1 METIRV
7 SIGKRKRR
15 RRGPTLFLSVLLI
28 IGFII
33 GASIVWMN
41 NTPSTKH
48 VTPDY
53 GSPYALFY
61 QGQRLGQNAIIDG
74 NELKLPLK
82 ALKQVMGENG
92 PIRYESASGSII
104 LTTSDHVL
112 RMKTDQLTATL
123 NRKPYE
129 LRVTAEKRDQDVYL
143 PVAPLAQLY
152 GLQVEYKPDSGT
164 VTLLQAGDTANRG
177 KPVDASK
184 GVAIR
189 TKPSIKAPIVEQ
201 VEGTGLIR
209 IWKQEQTNNKW
220 YAAQGPSGAVGYVR
234 ASEIGQAAIETV
246 PMPDKPKPFVAPKL
260 EGGLLNMTW
269 EGVYNTPTV
278 TSKIGPMPGV
288 SVVSPTWF
296 ELQNGSGDIKSKAS
310 AQYVQWAHAR
320 GMQVWALFSNGFEPE
335 RTTKALATVE
345 TRFKMIQQMLAF
357 AQLYDLQGINIDFE
371 NVDVKDKANL
381 VQFMRELTP
390 LLHEQGLVVSIDV
403 TPKSTSP
410 TWSMF
415 LDRKSLGEIVD
426 YMMLMAYD
434 EHWATSPEA
443 GSVASLSWT
452 ENSIERILEEDKVP
466 AKKLVLS
473 MPLYTRVWTEK
484 DGKVSSK
491 SIGMQKA
498 ADIVKGHKLTP
509 VLDEE
514 AGQHYVE
521 YEEDGAKQRIWLEDD
536 YSIKARVAL
545 MHKYGLA
552 GVATWQ
558 RAFQVEAIWT
568 TIDQAMK
575 ATNGKK

>member
-1 METIRV
+1 METIRIR
-7 SIGKRKRR
+7 IGKRRRR
-15 RRGPTLFLSVLLI
+15 RRGPALLFSLLLI

-33 GASIVWMN
+33 GGSIIWMTSKP
-41 NTPSTKH
+41 NTTH
-48 VTPDY
+48 VKPDY
-53 GSPYALFY
+53 GSPFALFY
-61 QGQRLGQNAIIDG
+61 QGQRLDQDAIMDG
-74 NELKLPLK
+74 DELKLPLK
-82 ALKQVMGENG
+82 ALKQVLGENG

-112 RMKTDQLTATL
+112 RMKTDELTATL

-129 LRVTAEKRDQDVYL
+129 LRVTAEKRDKDVYL
-143 PVAPLAQLY
+143 PVAPLTQLY

-164 VTLLQAGDTANRG
+164 VTLLQAGDAADRG
-177 KPVDASK
+177 KPTNPAK
-184 GVAIR
+184 GAAIR
-189 TKPSIKAPIVEQ
+189 TKASIRAPIVEQ
-201 VEGTGLIR
+201 VEGTSLIR
-209 IWKQEQTNNKW
+209 IWKMEPSNPKW
-220 YAAQGPSGAVGYVR
+220 YIAQGPDGAVGYVR
-234 ASEIGQAAIETV
+234 ATEINQAAAETV

-260 EGGLLNMTW
+260 EGGLLNLTW
-269 EGVYNTPTV
+269 EAVYDNPTV

-296 ELQNGSGDIKSKAS
+296 ELQNGSGEIKSKAS
-310 AQYVQWAHAR
+310 AKYVQWAHAR

-345 TRFKMIQQMLAF
+345 TRFKMIQQLLAF

-371 NVDVKDKANL
+371 NVNLSDKANL

-403 TPKSTSP
+403 SPKSTSP

-415 LDRKSLGEIVD
+415 LDRKSLGKIVD

-452 ENSIERILEEDKVP
+452 EESIARILEEDDVP
-466 AKKLVLS
+466 ANKLVLS
-473 MPLYTRVWTEK
+473 MPLYTRLWTEK
-484 DGKVSSK
+484 DDKVSSK
-491 SIGMQKA
+491 AIGMQKA
-498 ADIVKGHKLTP
+498 ADIVKEHKLKP

-514 AGQHYVE
+514 AGQRYVE
-521 YEEDGAKQRIWLEDD
+521 YVEDGAKQRIWLEDD
-536 YSIKARVAL
+536 YSIKARIAL

-558 RAFQVEAIWT
+558 RAFQAESIWT
-568 TIDQAMK
+568 TIDQTLK
-575 ATNGKK
+575 ATNHKK